1 MVVEHHFADLSRY
14 PKDSDTATSIDDIE
28 WFAENVGI
36 TNLDDPSVKIKTI
49 IDDVNECELARQ
61 KARKEREAKAQDAFL
76 DAMFNLNN
84 GTAELRQKKD
94 RTPALK
100 VSKTQTAKVAKKVAK
115 PAKKVA
121 RVSVTQKAPS
131 SKHLAK
137 ARRDVLI
144 ADLTAG
150 KMVKMVSESEKSN
163 TQKDYQKQRAD
174 LVYIRR
180 NMDITLIRLNRLQT
194 SESFFMIDSLERH
207 ERVKLSGNLIGPD
220 REPLINALRS
230 GKLFEASN
238 IIKGGKAGSASVVN
252 LADNHGMNIYSVISG
267 RDLVGWVMPID
278 VEVALTEEQKR
289 AAKDTQ

>member
-1 MVVEHHFADLSRY
+1 MQVEHHFADLSHY
-14 PKDSDTATSIDDIE
+14 PKNSDTATSIDDVE
-28 WFAENVGI
+28 WFAKNVGI

-49 IDDVNECELARQ
+49 IEDVNECELARQ

-76 DAMFNLNN
+76 DAMFNLSN

-100 VSKTQTAKVAKKVAK
+100 VKKPQATKVAKEVAK

-121 RVSVTQKAPS
+121 RVATVKKAPS

-150 KMVKMVSESEKSN
+150 KMVKMVSKSKKSN

-174 LVYIRR
+174 LVYIKR

-207 ERVKLSGNLIGPD
+207 EQVKLSGNLIGPD

-238 IIKGGKAGSASVVN
+238 IIKGGKAGSASVAN
-252 LADNHGMNIYSVISG
+252 LADNHGMNIYSVIRG

-278 VEVALTEEQKR
+278 VEVALTEEQKC

>member
-1 MVVEHHFADLSRY
+1 MLVEHHFADLSRHPNPVSPEWQAAVAEY
-14 PKDSDTATSIDDIE
+14 LEEVGATD
-28 WFAENVGI
+28 
-36 TNLDDPSVKIKTI
+36 LDDPSAPKRKTPRT
-49 IDDVNECELARQ
+49 DAQLRALDGFKRTQARN
-61 KARKEREAKAQDAFL
+61 KAKLEHQEAMAR
-76 DAMFNLNN
+76 LND
-84 GTAELRQKKD
+84 GTAVLRQKSE
-94 RTPALK
+94 RTKPAAKSKQLK
-100 VSKTQTAKVAKKVAK
+100 IAKNAAK

-131 SKHLAK
+131 SKQIAK

-150 KMVKMVSESEKSN
+150 KMIKMISKSEKAQN
-163 TQKDYQKQRAD
+163 NNEHKDYQKQRAD
-174 LVYIRR
+174 LVYIKR

-194 SESFFMIDSLERH
+194 SESFFMIDNLERH

-238 IIKGGKAGSASVVN
+238 ITKGGKAGSASVAN

-267 RDLVGWVMPID
+267 RDLVGWVMPPNSD
-278 VEVALTEEQKR
+278 S
-289 AAKDTQ
+289 TQ

>member
-1 MVVEHHFADLSRY
+1 MLVEHHFADLSRH
-14 PKDSDTATSIDDIE
+14 PKPVSPEWQAAVAEYLEEVGATD
-28 WFAENVGI
+28 
-36 TNLDDPSVKIKTI
+36 LDDPSAPKRKTPRT
-49 IDDVNECELARQ
+49 DAQLRALDGFKRTQARNKAKLEHQEALARLE
-61 KARKEREAKAQDAFL
+61 K
-76 DAMFNLNN
+76 
-84 GTAELRQKKD
+84 GTAVLRQKKD

-100 VSKTQTAKVAKKVAK
+100 VKKPQATKVAK

-121 RVSVTQKAPS
+121 RVSVTQKALS
-131 SKHLAK
+131 SKQMAK

-150 KMVKMVSESEKSN
+150 KMVKMISKSEKAQN
-163 TQKDYQKQRAD
+163 NNEHKDYQKQRAD
-174 LVYIRR
+174 LVYIKR
-180 NMDITLIRLNRLQT
+180 NMNITLIRLNRLQT

-238 IIKGGKAGSASVVN
+238 IIKGGKAGSASVAN

-267 RDLVGWVMPID
+267 RDLVGWVMPTD

>member
-1 MVVEHHFADLSRY
+1 MLVEHHFADLSRY
-14 PKDSDTATSIDDIE
+14 AKVSETSTPIDDVE
-28 WFAENVGI
+28 WFAKNVGI

-49 IDDVNECELARQ
+49 IDDVNKCELARQ

-94 RTPALK
+94 RKPLTKP
-100 VSKTQTAKVAKKVAK
+100 KVAKTAKKIAK
-115 PAKKVA
+115 PAKKIAKPATV
-121 RVSVTQKAPS
+121 KKEPS
-131 SKHLAK
+131 SKQIAK

-150 KMVKMVSESEKSN
+150 KMIKMISKSEKAQN
-163 TQKDYQKQRAD
+163 NNEHKDYQKQRAD

-180 NMDITLIRLNRLQT
+180 NMDITLIRLSRLQT
-194 SESFFMIDSLERH
+194 GESYFMIDSLERH
-207 ERVKLSGNLIGPD
+207 KRVKLSGNLIGPD
-220 REPLINALRS
+220 RKPFIKALNS

-238 IIKGGKAGSASVVN
+238 ITKGGKAGSASVAN

-267 RDLVGWVMPID
+267 RDLVGWVMPPNSD
-278 VEVALTEEQKR
+278 S
-289 AAKDTQ
+289 TQ

>member
-1 MVVEHHFADLSRY
+1 MKVEGHFADLNRH
-14 PKDSDTATSIDDIE
+14 PKPIDPELAATVAKYLE
-28 WFAENVGI
+28 EVGA
-36 TNLDDPSVKIKTI
+36 TDLDDPNAPKRKTPRTDAQLRALAGI
-49 IDDVNECELARQ
+49 ERKKAEEKAQAEHQAALARL
-61 KARKEREAKAQDAFL
+61 ED
-76 DAMFNLNN
+76 
-84 GTAELRQKKD
+84 GTAVLRQKKD
-94 RTPALK
+94 RTPTLVTKPKA
-100 VSKTQTAKVAKKVAK
+100 AK
-115 PAKKVA
+115 PAKKMA
-121 RVSVTQKAPS
+121 RVVAVKKGPASHQ
-131 SKHLAK
+131 LAK

-194 SESFFMIDSLERH
+194 SESFFMIDNLERH

-220 REPLINALRS
+220 REPFIKALSS

-238 IIKGGKAGSASVVN
+238 IIKGGKAGSASVAN

-267 RDLVGWVMPID
+267 RDLVGWVMPPNSD
-278 VEVALTEEQKR
+278 S
-289 AAKDTQ
+289 TQ

>member
-1 MVVEHHFADLSRY
+1 MQVEHHFADLSRY
-14 PKDSDTATSIDDIE
+14 AKVSETSTPIDVVE
-28 WFAENVGI
+28 WFAKNKGI

-61 KARKEREAKAQDAFL
+61 KARKAREAKAQDAFL

-94 RTPALK
+94 RTPLPVAKPK
-100 VSKTQTAKVAKKVAK
+100 VAKTAKKVAK
-115 PAKKVA
+115 PAKKIA
-121 RVSVTQKAPS
+121 KAATVKKGPS
-131 SKHLAK
+131 SKQIAK

-144 ADLTAG
+144 ADLSAG
-150 KMVKMVSESEKSN
+150 KMIRMVSESEKGN

-180 NMDITLIRLNRLQT
+180 NMDITLIRLNRIQT
-194 SESFFMIDSLERH
+194 GESYFMIDSLTRH
-207 ERVKLSGNLIGPD
+207 KRVKLSGNLIGPD
-220 REPLINALRS
+220 REPFIKALNS

-238 IIKGGKAGSASVVN
+238 ITKGGKAGSASVAN

-267 RDLVGWVMPID
+267 RDLVGWVMPKD
-278 VEVALTEEQKR
+278 VEVALTE
-289 AAKDTQ
+289 

>member
-1 MVVEHHFADLSRY
+1 MLVEHHFADLSRY
-14 PKDSDTATSIDDIE
+14 AKVSETSTPIDDVE
-28 WFAENVGI
+28 WFAKNKGI

-94 RTPALK
+94 RKPLPVTKP
-100 VSKTQTAKVAKKVAK
+100 KVAKM
-115 PAKKVA
+115 AKKIAKAATVK
-121 RVSVTQKAPS
+121 KAPS
-131 SKHLAK
+131 SKQIAK

-144 ADLTAG
+144 SDLSAG
-150 KMVKMVSESEKSN
+150 KMIRMVSKSKKAQN
-163 TQKDYQKQRAD
+163 NNEHKDYQQQRAD

-180 NMDITLIRLNRLQT
+180 NMDITLIRLNRIQT
-194 SESFFMIDSLERH
+194 GESFFMIDSLARH
-207 ERVKLSGNLIGPD
+207 KQVKLSGNLIGPD
-220 REPLINALRS
+220 REPFIKALSS

-238 IIKGGKAGSASVVN
+238 VTKGGKAGSASVAN

-267 RDLVGWVMPID
+267 RDLVGWVMPPSDID
-278 VEVALTEEQKR
+278 VAQ
-289 AAKDTQ
+289 